1 MSSFATD
8 KTREG
13 FIAHVEDKIKKK
25 SAKNTATNKRMII
38 AMTEESTLD
47 SLTVTVIKHFKGK

>member
-13 FIAHVEDKIKKK
+13 FVAHVEDKTKKK
-25 SAKNTATNKRMII
+25 SAKNTAGNKRMIL
-38 AMTEESTLD
+38 ALTEESTSD
-47 SLTVTVIKHFKGK
+47 SLTVTVIKSFKAK